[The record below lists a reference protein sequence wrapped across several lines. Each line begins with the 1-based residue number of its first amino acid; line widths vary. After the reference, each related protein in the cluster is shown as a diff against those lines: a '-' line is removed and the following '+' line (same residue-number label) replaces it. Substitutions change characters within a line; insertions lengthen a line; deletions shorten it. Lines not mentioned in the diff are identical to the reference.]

1 MNGNVSQTSGTMNIN
16 GGKLLING
24 DYLIENTNNSNRVSY
39 GYLQM
44 TTADSYVLVNGD
56 FVTRAYYNHTGKLT
70 EGTLEV
76 KGDFTQVTTAYDQ
89 NFYASGNHKVILS
102 GEQKQKITFGS
113 NNSQFNVLEISKSLD
128 NGYTFSRTPLWNEL
142 IEKTVDNESPTTPS
156 NLRTTRVT
164 SSVVVLKW
172 DNSTDN
178 VAVAGYYVYCN
189 GEKIS
194 DTTSATYAHE
204 NLKSNT
210 KYQYYICAYDVEKN
224 ISEKSSTLIVS
235 TSSSTTA
242 PIAPVSLTADV
253 VDEDNV
259 KLVWTMPSN
268 IANIEGYRVYRDDL
282 LIATVSD
289 LGYLDKDVEP
299 GKHIYYVRTLDD
311 AGNISNIRNSIY
323 IDNKKPTAPV
333 INADSLS
340 DTSVMLSW
348 SVFDDDIVNFELC
361 RNNKIIA
368 NISSQNYIDTNLSI
382 AELYEYHIIAIDDY
396 GNRSAKSNT
405 AVFCSSDNDAP
416 YIVSITP
423 QSGKYGNNVNMSISA
438 RDNISVNK
446 ILIQYSYNNNDW
458 LNLDEISCKPAN
470 RTAIISYKIKA
481 SQFEIDKIYLRAI
494 AYDSSDN
501 KSDENNVPVVNYS
514 LDNNAPVSPQNLSL
528 IVSEGEHELIWEM
541 KDTIDFE
548 YFRIYRSVNSNEYC
562 LLEDN
567 YHYCNYYETNY
578 ELGVEYSYYITSV
591 DKYGNE
597 SEPSKSVNL
606 LVESDLIVPKVNSIY
621 PRSGTDIS
629 ENQTLSIAVSDN
641 YRLKHIDVLISEYG
655 KNEFE
660 TIYSSE
666 LFDVYNI
673 SRFTLPT
680 DDMKDGKYIIKIL
693 VKDSCG
699 NENEEYYVNYNYESC
714 KLSKPQLSISGEG
727 WKNSLS
733 WEMENEL
740 GLAGYRIYKKSSS
753 DKEYTNIANIIGTSY
768 IDYDVIAGKS
778 YSYKIAAIDA
788 KGNIVEG
795 KSISAVPTDDDD
807 ILPVSRINVDLFTF
821 ENANIIFDGSG
832 SYDNHFVQKYE
843 WNCGDGFTSDSNK
856 FTHSFSKSGTY
867 KVTLSVYD
875 SAGNMDVSTVDILV
889 SDPKECGKAVFN
901 VKNENGLK
909 LTDAFIYCDMGLSE
923 RTYKTNSNGQAT
935 IVIEKG
941 VYKFYIYKDGYL
953 PIQKEIEIGNDVN
966 EINVVLEK
974 KELVSGEITTRV
986 LNYNEIKSLGID
998 TSLPENQHVYE
1009 YTATIEEKFYSNSSN
1024 NGSEGENGESYNN
1037 TRYIVF
1043 HANDAGEII
1052 ERETNITFTDR
1063 NGNKR
1068 DVVWQVMSNDT
1079 WNEIA
1084 KVPTVAYLSVT
1095 TNISWVKEFFD
1106 VELTVVNNADKDFS
1120 IESAY
1125 ATLSLPSGLTLAD
1138 TYRKDSLTQSFDSI
1152 GGGRTKSVTWIIR
1165 GDKSGSYN
1173 LTADF
1178 NGVLMPFNENI
1189 NAKFSTK
1196 NPLVVYGGTA
1206 LKLVVDENVEEDGDR
1221 IVTTFTL
1228 TNISDRDVYITSID
1242 FNGYTLNFKVGD
1254 MYLFYPNGMV
1264 EVIPWNDGIA
1274 DENSK
1279 KQYLPIFSEYDDE
1292 IVVLKPNEKILGRF
1306 VTRRVS

>member
-1 MNGNVSQTSGTMNIN
+1 M
-16 GGKLLING
+16 
-24 DYLIENTNNSNRVSY
+24 
-39 GYLQM
+39 
-44 TTADSYVLVNGD
+44 
-56 FVTRAYYNHTGKLT
+56 
-70 EGTLEV
+70 
-76 KGDFTQVTTAYDQ
+76 
-89 NFYASGNHKVILS
+89 
-102 GEQKQKITFGS
+102 
-113 NNSQFNVLEISKSLD
+113 
-128 NGYTFSRTPLWNEL
+128 

-235 TSSSTTA
+235 TSSSTNA

-470 RTAIISYKIKA
+470 RTANISYKIKA

-501 KSDENNVPVVNYS
+501 KSDENNVPVVNYV
-514 LDNNAPVSPQNLSL
+514 LDNKAPNSPQNVSL
-528 IVSEGEHELIWEM
+528 QTTEGEHEIIWEM
-541 KDTIDFE
+541 QETSDLD
-548 YFRIYRSVNSNEYC
+548 YFRIYRSVDGDKYN
-562 LLEDN
+562 LLKDN
-567 YHYCNYYETNY
+567 YQYNNYYEIDY
-578 ELGVEYSYYITSV
+578 DLGVEYRYYITSV

-597 SEPSKSVNL
+597 SEPSKVVNFIIENDFIL
-606 LVESDLIVPKVNSIY
+606 PKVNSIY
-621 PRSGTDIS
+621 PKNGTDLS

-641 YRLKHIDVLISEYG
+641 YLLKHIDVLISKYG
-655 KNEFE
+655 ENDFE

-666 LFDVYNI
+666 ISDVYAV

-680 DDMKDGKYIIKIL
+680 DGMEDGKYTVKIL

-699 NENEEYYVNYNYESC
+699 NENDEYIINYNYESC
-714 KLSKPQLSISGEG
+714 KLSKPELAISEEG

-733 WEMENEL
+733 WVMGNGL
-740 GLAGYRIYKKSSS
+740 GVAGYRIYKKSPS
-753 DKEYTNIANIIGTSY
+753 DSEYTNIANVTGTSY

-778 YSYKIAAIDA
+778 YSYKVAAVDI
-788 KGNIVEG
+788 KGNIVES
-795 KSISAVPTDDDD
+795 KAVSAVPADDDD
-807 ILPVSRINVDLFTF
+807 ILPVARINVDLFTF
-821 ENANIIFDGSG
+821 ENADILFDGS
-832 SYDNHFVQKYE
+832 SSSDNHFVNKYE
-843 WNCGDGFTSDSNK
+843 WSCSDGFTSSSNK
-856 FTHSFSKSGTY
+856 FTHSFSKAGTY

-875 SAGNMDVSTVDILV
+875 SAGNMDVSAVDILV
-889 SDPKECGKAVFN
+889 SDPEKCGKAVFN

-909 LTDAFIYCDMGLSE
+909 LTDAVIYCDMGVSE

-941 VYKFYIYKDGYL
+941 VYNFYIYKDGYL
-953 PIQKEIEIGNDVN
+953 PIQKEIKIDDNIE
-966 EINVVLEK
+966 EINIELEK
-974 KELVSGEITTRV
+974 KELVAAAPRGQPPCGCR
-986 LNYNEIKSLGID
+986 
-998 TSLPENQHVYE
+998 
-1009 YTATIEEKFYSNSSN
+1009 
-1024 NGSEGENGESYNN
+1024 
-1037 TRYIVF
+1037 
-1043 HANDAGEII
+1043 AG
-1052 ERETNITFTDR
+1052 
-1063 NGNKR
+1063 G
-1068 DVVWQVMSNDT
+1068 
-1079 WNEIA
+1079 
-1084 KVPTVAYLSVT
+1084 
-1095 TNISWVKEFFD
+1095 
-1106 VELTVVNNADKDFS
+1106 
-1120 IESAY
+1120 
-1125 ATLSLPSGLTLAD
+1125 
-1138 TYRKDSLTQSFDSI
+1138 
-1152 GGGRTKSVTWIIR
+1152 
-1165 GDKSGSYN
+1165 
-1173 LTADF
+1173 
-1178 NGVLMPFNENI
+1178 
-1189 NAKFSTK
+1189 
-1196 NPLVVYGGTA
+1196 
-1206 LKLVVDENVEEDGDR
+1206 
-1221 IVTTFTL
+1221 
-1228 TNISDRDVYITSID
+1228 
-1242 FNGYTLNFKVGD
+1242 
-1254 MYLFYPNGMV
+1254 
-1264 EVIPWNDGIA
+1264 
-1274 DENSK
+1274 
-1279 KQYLPIFSEYDDE
+1279 
-1292 IVVLKPNEKILGRF
+1292 
-1306 VTRRVS
+1306 